1 MLRFANV
8 IHVRKERE
16 EEIWDT
22 IVKIKNDMT
31 FHENCRQVLYTEDV
45 IENNVAKIENLLNIE
60 LSLTKHNMTCREMTI
75 AAEMFIYLNTC
86 PKAEWLLFYRDLF
99 KYHSPDYII
108 LTLNR
113 VMKSSSKKYK
123 DIAWKLLER
132 FDILLPL
139 AYSEIHFINSINSN
153 GSFPNNY
160 DDVRT
165 LFVLQTK
172 RRDLPVRNT
181 SVY

>member
-8 IHVRKERE
+8 IHVRKGKE

-22 IVKIKNDMT
+22 IVKMKNDMT

-60 LSLTKHNMTCREMTI
+60 SSLTRHNMTSREMTI

-99 KYHSPDYII
+99 KNHSPEYII

-113 VMKSSSKKYK
+113 VMKSSSEKYK
-123 DIAWKLLER
+123 DIAWKLLEK
-132 FDILLPL
+132 FDKLLPL
-139 AYSEIHFINSINSN
+139 TYSRMHFMNSKNSN
-153 GSFPNNY
+153 GSFFDDY
-160 DDVRT
+160 DEQK
-165 LFVLQTK
+165 LEGYMCLCQ
-172 RRDLPVRNT
+172 
-181 SVY
+181 